1 MTKAKRMLSL
11 LLAVIMILSVIPIT
25 ASAAENDGTTGGIKT
40 HKEYNEET
48 GYLTLEAYV
57 TGESQTQIVAQP
69 VDIALVLDVSGSM
82 ESLSE
87 ATLYYWA
94 YRSDDSFIKVSDKG
108 NLGELDTV
116 YGAEEGIYML
126 KSTGL
131 SDSYAPM
138 RYINGTWQYEGLKA
152 TWDVLWNPQPEWK
165 DVEKSNWGSGNIYIT
180 KLNALKIA
188 VKRFID
194 SAAAASDPTNPN
206 RISIIKFAGTKTNA
220 VGNDTYKEGGFTYN
234 YSQIVQN
241 LTDVNANKEALK
253 DVIGTSA
260 KAASDTNP
268 RGLTP
273 GGATQAD
280 FGMQHAQTVLAN
292 TDSSRKKVAIMFT
305 DGEPTSGNSFETAVA
320 NGAITTAKALKDSG
334 TTIFTVGCFSST
346 PSTNTTN
353 YMNYVSSNYPNAT
366 SLTRC
371 GTAVEDAKYYSTATT
386 SADLTSIFQTI
397 SQEIGGASVTLT
409 ETTVL
414 KDTVSKYFDL
424 DTDGVDAK
432 AIKVHTETCTAID
445 ADGNPTAWSN
455 DNNEGQYQYVLDGKT
470 ITVTGF
476 DYSANWV
483 GSHNGRPGGKKIV
496 LRIPIKPIDEK
507 CWGLDLPTND
517 AGNSGIYVDNK
528 PVAPFSV
535 PTVNFPYYEI
545 VHVKQNADG
554 TLSYTGDTE
563 ETLGKTVVP
572 TETLANRV
580 RIENASATVD
590 LTTKVPNRYLYGGSF
605 SNKECTEAQTYA
617 NGESPASFHPQSGA
631 TYYIWEAPVDYL
643 VPKSLSLS
651 KTIDGQ
657 PNVIG
662 FYLLTGVDRLFYQ
675 SAGFDVTDGSG
686 NSISITDVGES
697 GSTALNGGS
706 GKVYQSLTTVYTNGT
721 SDTYRPGDGVFKP
734 LSASS
739 YLACFSV
746 PESAWAAKDKKVVF
760 TPYWITLD
768 GMKVTGT
775 TTRTCQ
781 SDGPGSRVVKMI
793 AEAKSGSTIM
803 PANTA
808 VQMLLT
814 ACGNVAVDGS
824 ENAPSASVDP
834 IDPIGPVVPIDPI
847 DPVTPV
853 DPVEPAKQFSVTVY
867 DGGSVYTL
875 SAEAGEDISSRLVS
889 AGMHGMR
896 FAGWFLD
903 ERSTAA
909 AELKNVQ
916 GDMDVYAKYVSDT
929 YLTLR
934 YRNVGLFRSR
944 NVKLYAALDS
954 TDYAEA
960 GFVID
965 GKAVSCPITKD
976 AYTAF
981 FLYGSTVREDNTLV
995 SYTYGTSDLR
1005 YGDTVEI
1012 TPYWV
1017 TLDGTTVYGTTQTL
1031 TYGRF
1036 GLM

>member
-69 VDIALVLDVSGSM
+69 VDIALVLDTSGSM
-82 ESLSE
+82 EKKEHKDILWPE
-87 ATLYYWA
+87 AYY
-94 YRSDDSFIKVSDKG
+94 YNEEYFIKVGSRNSD
-108 NLGELDTV
+108 LSELDTV
-116 YGAEEGIYML
+116 YGANTNREHPVYFIR
-126 KSTGL
+126 ST
-131 SDSYAPM
+131 SSETITEM
-138 RYINGTWQYEGLKA
+138 RYANGQWEYYGWSLLEGYH
-152 TWDVLWNPQPEWK
+152 WK
-165 DVEKSNWGSGNIYIT
+165 TLDKSKYGSGDIFIS
-180 KLNALKIA
+180 KLDALKLA
-188 VKRFID
+188 VRKFID
-194 SAAAASDPTNPN
+194 TANAASDPAHPN
-206 RISIIKFAGTKTNA
+206 RISIIKFAGNKK
-220 VGNDTYKEGGFTYN
+220 DTIGDERYDSSNTDSGWSN
-234 YSQIVQN
+234 YSQIVLG
-241 LTDVNANKEALK
+241 LTAVNGNASLLK
-253 DVIGTSA
+253 DTVDSLL
-260 KAASDTNP
+260 AS
-268 RGLTP
+268 
-273 GGATQAD
+273 GATQAD
-280 FGMQHAQTVLAN
+280 FGMQHAQTVLAS

-320 NGAITTAKALKDSG
+320 NGAITAAKALKDSG
-334 TTIFTVGCFSST
+334 TTIFTVGCFSTT
-346 PSTNTTN
+346 PKTDPTT

-366 SLTRC
+366 SLTS
-371 GTAVEDAKYYSTATT
+371 GGASVSTKYYSTAAT
-386 SADLTSIFQTI
+386 SVDLTSIFQTI

-483 GSHNGRPGGKKIV
+483 GSHNGQPGGKKIV
-496 LRIPIKPIDEK
+496 LEIPIKPIDEK
-507 CWGLDLPTND
+507 CWGVVPTND
-517 AGNSGIYVDNK
+517 AANSGIYVDNK

-545 VHVKQNADG
+545 VHVRMGTDGKPFYIGDQTNQVITDPAAVNA
-554 TLSYTGDTE
+554 
-563 ETLGKTVVP
+563 
-572 TETLANRV
+572 ANRV
-580 RIENASATVD
+580 RITDNTATVD
-590 LTTKVPNRYLYGGSF
+590 LTKKVPAGYLYGGSF
-605 SNKECTEAQTYA
+605 SNKECTIAQTYA
-617 NGESPASFHPQSGA
+617 NGENPASFRPQSGA
-631 TYYIWEAPVDYL
+631 TYYIWEAPVAYL

-662 FYLLTGVDRLFYQ
+662 FYLLTGVDRLYYQ
-675 SAGFDVTDGSG
+675 SAGFDVTDGDG
-686 NSISITDVGES
+686 KAISITDVGES
-697 GSTALNGGS
+697 GSVALNGS
-706 GKVYQSLTTVYTNGT
+706 SSVYQSLTTKYTNGT
-721 SDTYRPGDGVFKP
+721 SVTYRPGEGVFAP

-746 PESAWAAKDKKVVF
+746 PSDAWAAKDKKVVF

-781 SDGPGSRVVKMI
+781 SDGPGNRVVKKI

-834 IDPIGPVVPIDPI
+834 IDPVVPIDPI
-847 DPVTPV
+847 DPVTPVDPV

>member
-25 ASAAENDGTTGGIKT
+25 AGAAENDGTTGGIKT

-82 ESLSE
+82 EELKQYSW
-87 ATLYYWA
+87 TDIGWYWA
-94 YRSDDSFIKVSDKG
+94 YKESDSFIKVTNRNDL
-108 NLGELDTV
+108 NDLDTV
-116 YGAEEGIYML
+116 YGAAEGTYL
-126 KSTGL
+126 LHSVTLWTHGKGYT
-131 SDSYAPM
+131 PM
-138 RYINGTWQYEGLKA
+138 RYSGGEWQYLNK
-152 TWDVLWNPQPEWK
+152 DKEWAN
-165 DVEKSNWGSGNIYIT
+165 VANSSYGSGDIYIT

-194 SAAAASDPTNPN
+194 TANAASDPAHPN
-206 RISIIKFAGTKTNA
+206 RISIIKFAGDKK
-220 VGNDTYKEGGFTYN
+220 DTIGDERYDSSNTDSGWSN
-234 YSQIVQN
+234 YSQIVQD
-241 LTDVNANKEALK
+241 LTNVNDNASTLK
-253 DVIGTSA
+253 TTVDSLL
-260 KAASDTNP
+260 AS
-268 RGLTP
+268 
-273 GGATQAD
+273 GATRAD
-280 FGMQHAQTVLAN
+280 FGMQHAQTVLAS

-320 NGAITTAKALKDSG
+320 NGAITAAKALKDSG
-334 TTIFTVGCFSST
+334 TTIFTVGCFSTT
-346 PSTNTTN
+346 PKTDPTT

-366 SLTRC
+366 SLTS
-371 GTAVEDAKYYSTATT
+371 GGASVSTKYYSTAAT
-386 SADLTSIFQTI
+386 SADLTGIFKKI
-397 SQEIGGASVTLT
+397 SQEVGGASVTLT

-414 KDTVSKYFDL
+414 KDTISDYFNL
-424 DTDGVDAK
+424 DESVDGSRK
-432 AIKVHTETCTAID
+432 IEVHTETCTAID
-445 ADGNPTAWSN
+445 ADGNPTAWQKDN
-455 DNNEGQYQYVLDGKT
+455 DNTVYNVKTAGKT
-470 ITVTGF
+470 ITVEGF

-483 GSHNGRPGGKKIV
+483 GSHNGQPGGKKIV

-507 CWGLDLPTND
+507 CWGLGLPTND

-580 RIENASATVD
+580 RIEDASATVD
-590 LTTKVPNRYLYGGSF
+590 LTSLVPAGYLYGGSF
-605 SNKECTEAQTYA
+605 SNKECTTPWSY
-617 NGESPASFHPQSGA
+617 GTESAKSFRPQSGA
-631 TYYIWEAPVDYL
+631 TYYIWEAPVAYL

-662 FYLLTGVDRLFYQ
+662 FYLLTGVDRLYYQ
-675 SAGFDVTDGSG
+675 SAGFDVTDGDG
-686 NSISITDVGES
+686 KAISITDVGES
-697 GSTALNGGS
+697 GSVALNGS
-706 GKVYQSLTTVYTNGT
+706 SSVYQSLTTKYTNGT
-721 SDTYRPGDGVFKP
+721 SVTYRPGEGVFAP

-746 PESAWAAKDKKVVF
+746 PSDAWAAKDKKVVF

-781 SDGPGSRVVKMI
+781 SDGPGSRVVKKI

-834 IDPIGPVVPIDPI
+834 IDPVVPIDPI
-847 DPVTPV
+847 DPVTPVDPV

>member
-82 ESLSE
+82 KYDITIGSGTDVLSQ
-87 ATLYYWA
+87 
-94 YRSDDSFIKVSDKG
+94 
-108 NLGELDTV
+108 LDTK
-116 YGAEEGIYML
+116 YGGAEGIYQ
-126 KSTGL
+126 
-131 SDSYAPM
+131 M
-138 RYINGTWQYEGLKA
+138 RIKDKLGVERTYNLRYTNGAWQYDKIFGGWTNLI
-152 TWDVLWNPQPEWK
+152 
-165 DVEKSNWGSGNIYIT
+165 GSGYESRARDTYIS

-188 VKRFID
+188 TKHFID
-194 SAAAASDPTNPN
+194 AAEASSDPDHPN
-206 RISIIKFAGTKTNA
+206 RISIVKFAGTNNSTI
-220 VGNDTYKEGGFTYN
+220 GNDTYRESGNTYN

-241 LTDVNANKEALK
+241 LTDVNGNASTLKNAVDAL
-253 DVIGTSA
+253 
-260 KAASDTNP
+260 AA
-268 RGLTP
+268 

-280 FGMQHAQTVLAN
+280 FGMKHAQTVLST
-292 TDSSRKKVAIMFT
+292 TDSSRKKVVVMFT
-305 DGEPTSGNSFETAVA
+305 DGEPTDESDFNSTVA
-320 NGAITTAKALKDSG
+320 AGAISAAYDLKQSG
-334 TTIFTVGCFSST
+334 ATVFSVGVFSSSVDSKVY
-346 PSTNTTN
+346 P
-353 YMNYVSSNYPNAT
+353 YMNLVSSNYPDAQSFNANADATVHGYFMT
-366 SLTRC
+366 S
-371 GTAVEDAKYYSTATT
+371 DN
-386 SADLTSIFQTI
+386 SADLTNIFQTI
-397 SQEIGGASVTLT
+397 SQEVGGASVKL
-409 ETTVL
+409 ESSTVL
-414 KDTVSKYFDL
+414 KDTISGYFDL
-424 DTDGVDAK
+424 DTTDGVDAK
-432 AIKVHTETCTAID
+432 KITVHTETCTGIN
-445 ADGNPTAWSN
+445 ADGNPTAWRN

-496 LRIPIKPIDEK
+496 LEIPIKPNDSE
-507 CWGLDLPTND
+507 CWGLGLPTND
-517 AGNSGIYVDNK
+517 AANSGVYVDGK
-528 PVAPFSV
+528 SVAPFPV
-535 PTVNFPYYEI
+535 PTANFPYYEI

-563 ETLGKTVVP
+563 ETLGETVVP

-590 LTTKVPNRYLYGGSF
+590 LTTKVPNGYLYGGSF
-605 SNKECTEAQTYA
+605 SNPACTTPWSY
-617 NGESPASFHPQSGA
+617 GTESAKSFRPQSGA
-631 TYYIWEAPVDYL
+631 TYYIWEAPDVYL

-675 SAGFDVTDGSG
+675 SAGFDVTDGDG

-697 GSTALNGGS
+697 GSVALNGS
-706 GKVYQSLTTVYTNGT
+706 SSSVYQSLTTVYTNGS
-721 SDTYRPGDGVFKP
+721 SDTYKPGAGVFAP

-746 PESAWAAKDKKVVF
+746 PESAWATKGQKVVF

-781 SDGPGSRVVKMI
+781 SDGPGSRMVKKI
-793 AEAKSGSTIM
+793 AETASGSTIM

-814 ACGNVAVDGS
+814 VCGNVAVDGS

-834 IDPIGPVVPIDPI
+834 IDPIDPVVPIDPI

>member
-82 ESLSE
+82 EELKQYSW
-87 ATLYYWA
+87 TDIGWYWA
-94 YRSDDSFIKVSDKG
+94 YKESDSFIKVTNRNDL
-108 NLGELDTV
+108 NDLDTV
-116 YGAEEGIYML
+116 YGAAEGTYL
-126 KSTGL
+126 LHSVTLWTHGKGYT
-131 SDSYAPM
+131 PM
-138 RYINGTWQYEGLKA
+138 RYSGGEWQYLNK
-152 TWDVLWNPQPEWK
+152 DKEWAN
-165 DVEKSNWGSGNIYIT
+165 VANSSYGSGDIYIT

-194 SAAAASDPTNPN
+194 TANAASDPAHPN
-206 RISIIKFAGTKTNA
+206 RISIIKFAGDKK
-220 VGNDTYKEGGFTYN
+220 DTIGDERYDSSNTDSGWSN
-234 YSQIVQN
+234 YSQIVQD
-241 LTDVNANKEALK
+241 LTNVNDNASTLK
-253 DVIGTSA
+253 TTVDSLL
-260 KAASDTNP
+260 AS
-268 RGLTP
+268 
-273 GGATQAD
+273 GATRAD
-280 FGMQHAQTVLAN
+280 FGMQHAQTVLAS

-320 NGAITTAKALKDSG
+320 NGAITAAKALKDSG
-334 TTIFTVGCFSST
+334 TTIFTVGCFSTT
-346 PSTNTTN
+346 PKTDPTT

-366 SLTRC
+366 SLTS
-371 GTAVEDAKYYSTATT
+371 GGASVSTKYYSTAAT
-386 SADLTSIFQTI
+386 SADLTGIFKKI
-397 SQEIGGASVTLT
+397 SQEVGGASVTLT

-414 KDTVSKYFDL
+414 KDTISDYFNL
-424 DTDGVDAK
+424 DESVDGSRK
-432 AIKVHTETCTAID
+432 IEVHTETCTAID
-445 ADGNPTAWSN
+445 ADGNPTAWQKDN
-455 DNNEGQYQYVLDGKT
+455 DNTVYNVKTAGKT
-470 ITVTGF
+470 ITVEGF

-483 GSHNGRPGGKKIV
+483 GSHNGQPGGKKIV

-507 CWGLDLPTND
+507 CWGLGLPTND

-580 RIENASATVD
+580 RIEDASATVD
-590 LTTKVPNRYLYGGSF
+590 LTSLVPAGYLYGGSF
-605 SNKECTEAQTYA
+605 SNKECTTPWSY
-617 NGESPASFHPQSGA
+617 GTESAKSFRPQSGA
-631 TYYIWEAPVDYL
+631 TYYIWEAPVAYL

-662 FYLLTGVDRLFYQ
+662 FYLLTGVDRLYYQ
-675 SAGFDVTDGSG
+675 SAGFDVTDGDG
-686 NSISITDVGES
+686 KAISITDVGES
-697 GSTALNGGS
+697 GSVALNGS
-706 GKVYQSLTTVYTNGT
+706 SSVYQSLTTKYTNGT
-721 SDTYRPGDGVFKP
+721 SVTYRPGEGVFAP

-746 PESAWAAKDKKVVF
+746 PSDAWAAKDKKVVF

-781 SDGPGSRVVKMI
+781 SDGPGSRVVKKI

-834 IDPIGPVVPIDPI
+834 IDPVVPIDPI
-847 DPVTPV
+847 DPVTPVDPV

>member
-25 ASAAENDGTTGGIKT
+25 AGAAENDGTTGGIKT

-82 ESLSE
+82 DDASSHW
-87 ATLYYWA
+87 LYGWA
-94 YRSDDSFIKVSDKG
+94 YEESDSFIKVSDKG
-108 NLGELDTV
+108 NLEDLDTV
-116 YGAEEGIYML
+116 YGAAEGFYL
-126 KSTGL
+126 LNSTSL
-131 SDSYAPM
+131 TNAYTPM
-138 RYINGTWQYEGLKA
+138 RYVNGTWQYCGIGK
-152 TWDVLWNPQPEWK
+152 NWK
-165 DVEKSNWGSGNIYIT
+165 DVSKSNFGSGSIYIT
-180 KLNALKIA
+180 KLNALKLA
-188 VKRFID
+188 VKHFID
-194 SAAAASDPTNPN
+194 TANAASDPAHPN
-206 RISIIKFAGTKTNA
+206 RISIIKFAGTKNSA
-220 VGNDTYKEGGFTYN
+220 IGNDTYKENGYTYN
-234 YSQIVQN
+234 YSQIVQG
-241 LTDVNANKEALK
+241 LTDVNGNASTLK
-253 DVIGTSA
+253 TKVDSLQA
-260 KAASDTNP
+260 
-268 RGLTP
+268 R
-273 GGATQAD
+273 GATQAD

-305 DGEPTSGNSFETAVA
+305 DGEPTSGNSFELAVA
-320 NGAITTAKALKDSG
+320 NGAITAAKALKDSG
-334 TTIFTVGCFSST
+334 TTIFTVGCFSTT
-346 PSTNTTN
+346 PKTDPTT

-366 SLTRC
+366 SLTS
-371 GTAVEDAKYYSTATT
+371 GGASVSTKYYSTAAT
-386 SADLTSIFQTI
+386 SVDLTSIFQTI

-409 ETTVL
+409 ATTVL
-414 KDTVSKYFDL
+414 KDTISDYFNL
-424 DTDGVDAK
+424 DESVDGSRK
-432 AIKVHTETCTAID
+432 IEVHTETCTAID

-455 DNNEGQYQYVLDGKT
+455 DNNPNQYKADVVGKT

-507 CWGLDLPTND
+507 CWGLGLPTND
-517 AGNSGIYVDNK
+517 AENSGIYVGEN
-528 PVAPFSV
+528 PVAPFPV
-535 PTVNFPYYEI
+535 PTVDYPYYEI
-545 VHVKQNADG
+545 VHVRMGTDG
-554 TLSYTGDTE
+554 KPFYTGDQTNQ
-563 ETLGKTVVP
+563 VIADPAAVNA
-572 TETLANRV
+572 ANRV
-580 RIENASATVD
+580 RITDNTATVD
-590 LTTKVPNRYLYGGSF
+590 LTKKVPAGYLYGGSF
-605 SNKECTEAQTYA
+605 SNKECTTAWSYGT
-617 NGESPASFHPQSGA
+617 ESAKRFHPQNGA
-631 TYYIWEAPVDYL
+631 TYYIWEAPEVYL

-651 KTIDGQ
+651 KTTDGT
-657 PNVIG
+657 PNVVG
-662 FYLLTGVDRLFYQ
+662 FYLLTGVDRLYYQ

-697 GSTALNGGS
+697 DSVALNGS
-706 GKVYQSLTTVYTNGT
+706 SSVYQSLTTKYTNGS
-721 SDTYRPGDGVFKP
+721 SDTYKPGEGVFKP

-746 PESAWAAKDKKVVF
+746 PSDAWAAKDKKVVF

-781 SDGPGSRVVKMI
+781 SDGPGNRVVKMI

-834 IDPIGPVVPIDPI
+834 IDPVVPIDPI

>member
-82 ESLSE
+82 EELERS
-87 ATLYYWA
+87 TLYGWA
-94 YRSDDSFIKVSDKG
+94 YKYSDSFIEVGSKG
-108 NLGELDTV
+108 SMDALDTV
-116 YGAEEGIYML
+116 YGAEEGVYVI

-138 RYINGTWQYEGLKA
+138 RYVNGEWQYEGLKA
-152 TWDVLWNPQPEWK
+152 PLLGSKWK
-165 DVEKSNWGSGNIYIT
+165 PVEDSDWGSGKIYIT

-366 SLTRC
+366 SLTS
-371 GTAVEDAKYYSTATT
+371 GEASVSTKYYSTAAT
-386 SADLTSIFQTI
+386 SVDLTGIFKKI

-409 ETTVL
+409 ATTVL

-424 DTDGVDAK
+424 DTDGADAK

-445 ADGNPTAWSN
+445 ADGNPTAWRN

-496 LRIPIKPIDEK
+496 LEIPIKPIDEK

-517 AGNSGIYVDNK
+517 AENTGVYVDGK
-528 PVAPFSV
+528 SVAPFPV
-535 PTVNFPYYEI
+535 PTVDYPYYEI
-545 VHVKQNADG
+545 VHVRMGTDGKPFYIGDQTNQVITDPTAVNA
-554 TLSYTGDTE
+554 
-563 ETLGKTVVP
+563 
-572 TETLANRV
+572 ANRV
-580 RIENASATVD
+580 RITDNTATVD
-590 LTTKVPNRYLYGGSF
+590 LTSLVPNGYLYGGSF
-605 SNKECTEAQTYA
+605 SNKECTTAWSYGT
-617 NGESPASFHPQSGA
+617 ESAKSFHPQNGA
-631 TYYIWEAPVDYL
+631 TYYIWEAPDVYL

-662 FYLLTGVDRLFYQ
+662 FYLLTGVDRLFYR
-675 SAGFDVTDGSG
+675 SAGFDVTNGSG
-686 NSISITDVGES
+686 KAISITDVGEA
-697 GSTALNGGS
+697 GGTALNGGS

-721 SDTYRPGDGVFKP
+721 SVTYRPGEGVFKP

-746 PESAWAAKDKKVVF
+746 PSDAWAAKDKKVVF

-781 SDGPGSRVVKMI
+781 SDGPGSRVVKKI
-793 AEAKSGSTIM
+793 AEAKNGSTIM

-834 IDPIGPVVPIDPI
+834 IDPIDPVVPIDPI

>member
-11 LLAVIMILSVIPIT
+11 LLAVIMILSVMPIT
-25 ASAAENDGTTGGIKT
+25 ASAAENDGTAGGIKT

-82 ESLSE
+82 DDASSHW
-87 ATLYYWA
+87 LYGWA
-94 YRSDDSFIKVSDKG
+94 YEESDSFIKVSDKG
-108 NLGELDTV
+108 NLEDLDTV
-116 YGAEEGIYML
+116 YGAAEGFYL
-126 KSTGL
+126 LNSTSL
-131 SDSYAPM
+131 TNAYTPM
-138 RYINGTWQYEGLKA
+138 RYVNGTWQYCGIGK
-152 TWDVLWNPQPEWK
+152 NWK
-165 DVEKSNWGSGNIYIT
+165 DVSKSNFGSGSIYIT
-180 KLNALKIA
+180 KLNALKLA
-188 VKRFID
+188 VKHFID
-194 SAAAASDPTNPN
+194 TANAASDPAHPN
-206 RISIIKFAGTKTNA
+206 RISIIKFAGTKNSA
-220 VGNDTYKEGGFTYN
+220 IGNDTYKENGYTYN
-234 YSQIVQN
+234 YSQIVQG
-241 LTDVNANKEALK
+241 LTDVNGNASTLK
-253 DVIGTSA
+253 TKVDSLQA
-260 KAASDTNP
+260 
-268 RGLTP
+268 R
-273 GGATQAD
+273 GATQAD

-305 DGEPTSGNSFETAVA
+305 DGEPTSGNSFELAVA
-320 NGAITTAKALKDSG
+320 NGAITAAKALKDSG
-334 TTIFTVGCFSST
+334 TTIFTVGCFSTT
-346 PSTNTTN
+346 PKTDPTT

-366 SLTRC
+366 SLTS
-371 GTAVEDAKYYSTATT
+371 GGASVSTKYYSTAAT
-386 SADLTSIFQTI
+386 SVDLTSIFQTI

-409 ETTVL
+409 ATTVL
-414 KDTVSKYFDL
+414 KDTISDYFNL
-424 DTDGVDAK
+424 DESVDGSRK
-432 AIKVHTETCTAID
+432 IEVHTETCTAID

-455 DNNEGQYQYVLDGKT
+455 DNNPNQYKADVVGKT

-507 CWGLDLPTND
+507 CWGLGLPTND
-517 AGNSGIYVDNK
+517 AENSGIYVGEN
-528 PVAPFSV
+528 PVAPFPV
-535 PTVNFPYYEI
+535 PTVDYPYYEI
-545 VHVKQNADG
+545 VHVRMGTDG
-554 TLSYTGDTE
+554 KPFYTGDQTNQ
-563 ETLGKTVVP
+563 VIADPAAVNA
-572 TETLANRV
+572 ANRV
-580 RIENASATVD
+580 RITDNTATVD
-590 LTTKVPNRYLYGGSF
+590 LTKKVPAGYLYGGSF
-605 SNKECTEAQTYA
+605 SNKECTTAWSYGT
-617 NGESPASFHPQSGA
+617 ESAKRFHPQNGA
-631 TYYIWEAPVDYL
+631 TYYIWEAPEVYL

-651 KTIDGQ
+651 KTTDGT
-657 PNVIG
+657 PNVVG
-662 FYLLTGVDRLFYQ
+662 FYLLTGVDRLYYQ

-686 NSISITDVGES
+686 NSISITDVGEAAPV
-697 GSTALNGGS
+697 ALEGGS
-706 GKVYQSLTTVYTNGT
+706 SNVYTSLTTVYTNGS
-721 SDTYRPGDGVFKP
+721 SDTYTPGAGVFAP

-746 PESAWAAKDKKVVF
+746 PSDAWAAKDRKVVF

-781 SDGPGSRVVKMI
+781 SDGPGSRMVKKI
-793 AEAKSGSTIM
+793 AETASGSTIM

-834 IDPIGPVVPIDPI
+834 IDPIDPVVPIDPI

>member
-57 TGESQTQIVAQP
+57 TGESQTQITTVP
-69 VDIALVLDVSGSM
+69 VDTALVLDESGSM
-82 ESLSE
+82 
-87 ATLYYWA
+87 
-94 YRSDDSFIKVSDKG
+94 SDKIEVAYG
-108 NLGELDTV
+108 YDNLDKLDTV
-116 YGAEEGIYML
+116 YGGAEGIYTAKFKGYAL
-126 KSTGL
+126 GFTYTRDL
-131 SDSYAPM
+131 RYDSAA
-138 RYINGTWQYEGLKA
+138 GQWQYYKETSIGGPAGWTVIGTNKFEMQS
-152 TWDVLWNPQPEWK
+152 VK
-165 DVEKSNWGSGNIYIT
+165 IT
-180 KLNALKIA
+180 KLNAMKIA
-188 VKRFID
+188 TKHFID
-194 SAAAASDPTNPN
+194 SANANSDPANPN
-206 RISIIKFAGTKTNA
+206 RISIISYDSNST
-220 VGNDTYKEGGFTYN
+220 
-234 YSQIVQN
+234 IVKQ
-241 LTDVNANKEALK
+241 L
-253 DVIGTSA
+253 TSA
-260 KAASDTNP
+260 SAADELKAAIDALSAD
-268 RGLTP
+268 
-273 GGATQAD
+273 GATRAD
-280 FGMQHAQTVLAN
+280 LGLQNAQTVLAN
-292 TDSSRKKVAIMFT
+292 TDSSRKKVAILFT
-305 DGEPTSGNSFETAVA
+305 DGSPTSTNGFEEAVA
-320 NGAITTAKALKDSG
+320 NSAIATAKALKDQN
-334 TTIFTVGCFSST
+334 TTIYTVGCFGSKPEDTSDQGKF
-346 PSTNTTN
+346 
-353 YMNYVSSNYPNAT
+353 MNYVSSNYPDAT
-366 SLTRC
+366 SLTS
-371 GTAVEDAKYYSTATT
+371 GGAMVGDGKYYSVATT
-386 SADLTSIFQTI
+386 SSELTDIFQTI
-397 SQEIGGASVTLT
+397 SQETGGATYTLT
-409 ETTVL
+409 SSAVVQDVISE
-414 KDTVSKYFDL
+414 YFDL
-424 DTDGVDAK
+424 PAGTTKDDIQVYTQAFTG
-432 AIKVHTETCTAID
+432 TN
-445 ADGNPTAWSN
+445 ADGSRTWGGRTAYNATVELDVAAKKLRVSN
-455 DNNEGQYQYVLDGKT
+455 
-470 ITVTGF
+470 F
-476 DYSANWV
+476 DFSENWV
-483 GSHNGRPGGKKIV
+483 GFHINADGDRTPHGCKLVIV
-496 LRIPIKPIDEK
+496 IPIKPIMDN
-507 CWGLDLPTND
+507 CWGPDLPTNKAD
-517 AGNSGIYVDNK
+517 ESGIYVGEN
-528 PVAPFSV
+528 PVAPFPV
-535 PTVNFPYYEI
+535 PTVDYPYYEI
-545 VHVKQNADG
+545 VHVRMGADG
-554 TLSYTGDTE
+554 KPFYIGDQSDE
-563 ETLGKTVVP
+563 VIADP
-572 TETLANRV
+572 TAVNAANRV
-580 RIENASATVD
+580 RITDNTATVD
-590 LTTKVPNRYLYGGSF
+590 LTTKVPNGYLYGGSF
-605 SNKECTEAQTYA
+605 SNKECTTAWNYGT
-617 NGESPASFHPQSGA
+617 ESAKSFHPQSGA
-631 TYYIWEAPVDYL
+631 TYYIWEAPDVYL

-675 SAGFDVTDGSG
+675 SAGFDVTDGDG
-686 NSISITDVGES
+686 KAISITDVGES

-721 SDTYRPGDGVFKP
+721 SDTYTPGDGVFKP

-746 PESAWAAKDKKVVF
+746 PSDAWAAKDKKVVF

-781 SDGPGSRVVKMI
+781 SDGPGNRVVKKI
-793 AEAKSGSTIM
+793 AEAESGSTIM

-834 IDPIGPVVPIDPI
+834 IDPVVPIDPI